1 MKLKP
6 GFIFHDIDQEH
17 LVVATGEASRH
28 FNGLIRNNATA
39 DVIYRLLEQETTE
52 EAIVDAL
59 YERYQ
64 APREQIRQDV
74 HALLEQMRAAGIL
87 DE

>member
-6 GFIFHDIDQEH
+6 GFIFHDIEEEH
-17 LVVATGEASRH
+17 LVVATGEASQH
-28 FNGLIRNNATA
+28 FNGLIRNNESANF
-39 DVIYRLLEQETTE
+39 IYRLLERETTE
-52 EAIVDAL
+52 EAIVDAM
-59 YERYQ
+59 YAQYQ
-64 APREQIRQDV
+64 APRDQISQDV